1 MATWTDLRATL
12 RDKEICD
19 TQEPNQSIKNLATQV
34 DLTKF
39 TKAKLLSICERKR
52 LSTSGTKADLVT
64 RLTE

>member
-34 DLTKF
+34 DLTTF
-39 TKAKLLSICERKR
+39 AKAKLMSICKRKG
-52 LSTSGTKADLVT
+52 LSSAGTKTDLVN
-64 RLTE
+64 RLKE